1 MPRNKHKT
9 AEQKTLENLEKLLE
23 NKKTVVLGVSGGPDS
38 VFLLMCLLKFKKSR
52 PENHPLKIIIAHV
65 NHSLRGKQS
74 DLDEKFVR
82 ELAEKSELKFEKIRA
97 DVKSLAKKF
106 DLSIEAAGRKIRYE
120 FFLSL
125 LKKYKADTI
134 LTAHHSD
141 DNLETVLLNF
151 LRGAGLKGLSG
162 MEEISTHSN
171 GLKLI
176 RPLLCVTKKEILS
189 FLKKQKI
196 KFRKDSSN
204 LDTKIPRNFLRS
216 KVIPQLKKLNPN
228 LAQTILKNS
237 QNIKEIQNS
246 LEEKAEEWIE
256 KNTIKTSKKLFS
268 VFNLKPLQ
276 SQPKVLQK
284 EILRLIY
291 AKKEGTTKDVSSA
304 HIDEVVEIINRN
316 IGKKQKKLGKY
327 TIEIKSK
334 FLHYS

>member
-9 AEQKTLENLEKLLE
+9 AEQKTLENLEKLLG
-23 NKKTVVLGVSGGPDS
+23 NKKTVILGVSGGPDS
-38 VFLLMCLLKFKKSR
+38 IFLLTCLLKFK
-52 PENHPLKIIIAHV
+52 ETHALKIVVAHV

-74 DLDEKFVR
+74 DLDEKFVK
-82 ELAEKSELKFEKIRA
+82 ELAEKSGLKFEKIKA
-97 DVKSLAKKF
+97 NIKSLAKKE
-106 DLSIEAAGRKIRYE
+106 DLSIEAAGRKIRYD

-125 LKKYKADTI
+125 LKKHKADVV

-162 MEEISTHSN
+162 MEEISIHSN

-176 RPLLCVTKKEILS
+176 RPLLCVTKKEILD

-196 KFRKDSSN
+196 KFRKDLSN

-216 KVIPQLKKLNPN
+216 KIIPQLKKLNPN

-237 QNIKEIQNS
+237 QNIKEIQDS
-246 LEEKAEEWIE
+246 FEEKAEGWIK
-256 KNTIKTSKKLFS
+256 KNTIKNSKKTLS
-268 VFNLKPLQ
+268 IFNLKSLQ
-276 SQPKVLQK
+276 KQPKVLQK

-291 AKKEGTTKDVSSA
+291 AKKEGTTKDVSSS
-304 HIDEVVEIINRN
+304 HIDEVLEIINRN

>member
-9 AEQKTLENLEKLLE
+9 AEQKTLENLEKLLK
-23 NKKTVVLGVSGGPDS
+23 NQKTVVLGVSGGPDS
-38 VFLLMCLLKFKKSR
+38 VFLLNCLL
-52 PENHPLKIIIAHV
+52 NHPESHPLRIIVAHV
-65 NHSLRGKQS
+65 NHCLRGKQS

-82 ELAEKSELKFEKIRA
+82 ELAEKSGLKFEKIRA
-97 DVKSLAKKF
+97 DVKSLAKKEN
-106 DLSIEAAGRKIRYE
+106 LSIEAAGRKIRYE

-125 LKKYKADTI
+125 LKKYKADSI

-162 MEEISTHSN
+162 MEEISTHSS

-176 RPLLCVTKKEILS
+176 RPLLCVTKKEILD

-196 KFRKDSSN
+196 KFRKDLSN

-216 KVIPQLKKLNPN
+216 KIIPQLKKLNPN

-237 QNIKEIQNS
+237 QGIKEIQDF
-246 LEEKAEEWIE
+246 LEQTAKLSYEPL
-256 KNTIKTSKKLFS
+256 NLSPLPKTFD
-268 VFNLKPLQ
+268 LKSLQ

-291 AKKEGTTKDVSSA
+291 TKKEGTTKDISSA
-304 HIDEVVEIINRN
+304 HIDEVVEMINKN
-316 IGKKQKKLGKY
+316 VGKKQKKLGKY

>member
-9 AEQKTLENLEKLLE
+9 AEQKTLENLEKLLK
-23 NKKTVVLGVSGGPDS
+23 NQKTVILGVSGGPDS
-38 VFLLMCLLKFKKSR
+38 VFLLTCLLKFR
-52 PENHPLKIIIAHV
+52 ENHPLKIVIAHV
-65 NHSLRGKQS
+65 NHCLRGKQS
-74 DLDEKFVR
+74 DLDEKFVK

-97 DVKSLAKKF
+97 DVKSLAKKEG
-106 DLSIEAAGRKIRYE
+106 LSIEAAGRKIRYE

-125 LKKYKADTI
+125 LEQYKADSV

-162 MEEISTHSN
+162 MEEISIHSN

-176 RPLLCVTKKEILS
+176 RPLLCVTKKEILD
-189 FLKKQKI
+189 FLEKQKI
-196 KFRKDSSN
+196 KFRKDLSN

-237 QNIKEIQNS
+237 QGIKEIQDF
-246 LEEKAEEWIE
+246 LEETAKLSYEPL
-256 KNTIKTSKKLFS
+256 NLSPLPKTFD
-268 VFNLKPLQ
+268 LKSLQ
-276 SQPKVLQK
+276 YQPKVIQK
-284 EILRLIY
+284 EILRMIY
-291 AKKEGTTKDVSSA
+291 FKKEGTTKDISSS
-304 HIDEVVEIINRN
+304 HIDEVVEMIDKNV
-316 IGKKQKKLGKY
+316 GKKQKKLGKY

>member
-38 VFLLMCLLKFKKSR
+38 VFLLMCLLKFK
-52 PENHPLKIIIAHV
+52 ENNPGNRPLKIVIAHV
-65 NHSLRGKQS
+65 NHCLRGKQS

-97 DVKSLAKKF
+97 DVKSLAKKE

-125 LKKYKADTI
+125 LKKHKADVV

-162 MEEISTHSN
+162 MEETSTHSN

-196 KFRKDSSN
+196 KFRKDLSN

-216 KVIPQLKKLNPN
+216 KIIPQLKKLNPN
-228 LAQTILKNS
+228 LARTILKNS

-246 LEEKAEEWIE
+246 LEEKAEEWIK
-256 KNTIKTSKKLFS
+256 KNTIKTLSI
-268 VFNLKPLQ
+268 FNLKSLQ
-276 SQPKVLQK
+276 KQPKVLQK

-304 HIDEVVEIINRN
+304 HIDEVVEMINKN